1 MISASLESGRT
12 PGTTLTSPG
21 LLTYGPASMETS
33 KNPEEGMPLSFK
45 QGVVQEFTMERT
57 VTVVHHLLLLN
68 LFAKVSFDFID

>member
-1 MISASLESGRT
+1 MISASPESGRT

-33 KNPEEGMPLSFK
+33 KNPEGMPLSLM

-57 VTVVHHLLLLN
+57 VTVHHLLLLN